1 MKVIYGVIPLAAA
14 LIAGC
19 SSKSPCE
26 DVLEVKRQELE
37 CKRLQAAS
45 NSKNLQQA
53 GVAKARFEAECENLR
68 YYRDDY
74 DTICKGDQKP
84 IGDPNVISSSE
95 QN

>member
-1 MKVIYGVIPLAAA
+1 MKVIYGAIPLVAA
-14 LIAGC
+14 LIVSC

-37 CKRLQAAS
+37 CKRLLAAS

-84 IGDPNVISSSE
+84 IGESKAITTPE
-95 QN
+95 QE

>member
-1 MKVIYGVIPLAAA
+1 MKFKYGIAPALLA
-14 LIAGC
+14 LIVGC

-53 GVAKARFEAECENLR
+53 GVAKSRFKAECENLR

-74 DTICKGDQKP
+74 DTICKGEQKP
-84 IGDPNVISSSE
+84 IGEPQTAPAVKQD
-95 QN
+95 